1 MASWHCGT
9 LKKRVAPPPWLYSE
23 QFSGKDFFPTMKC
36 AWDGPD
42 EIS

>member
-1 MASWHCGT
+1 MKTAYKT
-9 LKKRVAPPPWLYSE
+9 PWLYSE
-23 QFSGKDFFPTMKC
+23 QFSGKDFASTMKC